1 MNQTPPLPQ
10 IYDGTRIKKPIKR
23 TLWIKDNND
32 IFIKKTTCRGAS
44 LCYSKN
50 HEAGKRSLS
59 RDVGS
64 QVAIGVAAVTQFNG
78 RNGLIFTKK
87 SQKGSILG
95 RLAKDSFAGP
105 TYNVASSFIP

>member
-1 MNQTPPLPQ
+1 MPISAVTS
-10 IYDGTRIKKPIKR
+10 RIKLKPKQSLLSIEWVESISSPSFLA
-23 TLWIKDNND
+23 TLL
-32 IFIKKTTCRGAS
+32 RVP
-44 LCYSKN
+44 
-50 HEAGKRSLS
+50 

-78 RNGLIFTKK
+78 RNGIIFTKK

-105 TYNVASSFIP
+105 TYNVAS